1 MKILVTGASGFIG
14 SALVK
19 SLSLVKHFEVV
30 GLVRAKKNC
39 LDNPNIEYR
48 LGELGCTADI
58 KLDLTDI
65 DVIVHTA
72 GRAHVM
78 KETAL
83 NAMAEFRRVNT
94 TGTLDLARS
103 AIESGVK
110 RFIFLSS
117 IKVNGE
123 STSLGN
129 PFSSISEVKP
139 KDAYGVSK
147 HEAEEGLRKISK
159 DKNLEVVI
167 IRPPLVYGPG
177 VKGNFNTILK
187 FMSSGIPLPLA
198 SINKNKRSMVSLTNL
213 ISLIIKCCYHPNA
226 KNKTFL
232 VSDDS
237 DVSTAELFRKV
248 GDSVGRPAR
257 LFHFPG
263 TLLLLIAKVFGKDDK
278 VQRVLGTL
286 QVDISQTCRDLDW
299 QPPQELEDGLKEL
312 I

>member
-14 SALVK
+14 LALVK

-30 GLVRAKKNC
+30 GLVRSTKNR

-48 LGELGCTADI
+48 LGELGRTPDT

-65 DVIVHTA
+65 DIIVHTA

-78 KETAL
+78 KEDTL
-83 NAMAEFRRVNT
+83 NAVEEFRRVNT
-94 TGTLDLARS
+94 KATLDLARS
-103 AIESGVK
+103 ASESGVK

-117 IKVNGE
+117 IKVNGDR
-123 STSLGN
+123 TTLGS
-129 PFSSISEVKP
+129 PFSSTSEAKP

-147 HEAEEGLRKISK
+147 YEAEKGLRKISK

-198 SINKNKRSMVSLTNL
+198 SIKKNKRSMVSLANL
-213 ISLIIKCCYHPNA
+213 ISLIIKCCDHPNA

-232 VSDDS
+232 VSDNS

-248 GDSVGRPAR
+248 GDVVGRPAR
-257 LFHFPG
+257 LFHCPER
-263 TLLLLIAKVFGKDDK
+263 LLLFIAKLFGKNDK

-286 QVDISQTCRDLDW
+286 QVDISQTCRELDW
-299 QPPQELEDGLKEL
+299 QPPQQLEDGLKEL

>member
-14 SALVK
+14 SAIVN

-30 GLVRAKKNC
+30 ALVRSKENC

-48 LGELGCTADI
+48 LGELGFIADI
-58 KLDLTDI
+58 DLTDI
-65 DVIVHTA
+65 DVIIHAA

-78 KETAL
+78 KETTL

-94 TGTLDLARS
+94 KGTLDLAQS

-110 RFIFLSS
+110 RFVFLSS

-123 STSLGN
+123 STSLGR

-139 KDAYGVSK
+139 NDPYGVSK
-147 HEAEEGLRKISK
+147 HEAEEGLRKISHL
-159 DKNLEVVI
+159 KNLEVVI

-187 FMSSGIPLPLA
+187 FVSSGVPLPLA
-198 SINKNKRSMVSLTNL
+198 SIKKNKRSMVSLANL
-213 ISLIIKCCYHPNA
+213 VSLVVKCCYHANA

-232 VSDDS
+232 VSDNS
-237 DVSTAELFRKV
+237 DVSTAELLRKV
-248 GDSVGRPAR
+248 GDSIGRPAR

-263 TLLLLIAKVFGKDDK
+263 ILLLLIAKVFRKGDM